1 MEGQTLAAPQ
11 RGRPTAA
18 GHTSRPAHG
27 PRRARRVDH
36 GHRRTARGAWAGPHR
51 RSIDEVL
58 ARARARL
65 ERLDAPTAARLLAA
79 RRIVLVDTR
88 PQHQRDADGTIPG
101 ALVIDRNVLEWRL
114 DPTSRSRLPIARY
127 DLPVVVICAQGY
139 SSSLTA
145 ASLLD
150 LGLTRAT
157 DVVGGFAA
165 WRHAGLPT
173 G

>member
-1 MEGQTLAAPQ
+1 VEGQPLPA
-11 RGRPTAA
+11 RPRRRPATA
-18 GHTSRPAHG
+18 GHASRPAHG
-27 PRRARRVDH
+27 PRRAPRAH
-36 GHRRTARGAWAGPHR
+36 QGHRRTARGSWAGAHR
-51 RSIDEVL
+51 RSIDELL

-79 RRIVLVDTR
+79 HRIVLVDTR
-88 PQHQRDADGTIPG
+88 PQHQRDADGIIQG
-101 ALVIDRNVLEWRL
+101 ALIIDRNVLEWRL

-145 ASLLD
+145 AGLLD

-165 WRHAGLPT
+165 WRRAGLPI